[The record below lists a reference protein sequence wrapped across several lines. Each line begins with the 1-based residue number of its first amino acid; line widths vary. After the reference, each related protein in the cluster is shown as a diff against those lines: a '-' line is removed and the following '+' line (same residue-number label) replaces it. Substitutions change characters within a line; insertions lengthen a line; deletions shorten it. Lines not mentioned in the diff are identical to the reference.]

1 MYTSVAEKIK
11 ATKEKHNM
19 KYYINRTNPS
29 LNGIDALFSDLFG
42 DGMYTTRIP
51 QVDVYET
58 PTSYVVEADVAGY
71 EEGSIAIDVEKHVLT
86 IKSEDKELKKVNEEE
101 AKEEKKEE
109 RKYLMR
115 EITRPSFSRSFT
127 LPDDV
132 DEEAI
137 KAESKNGILTISLPK
152 TQRAQRSRI
161 EVKIN

>member
-71 EEGSIAIDVEKHVLT
+71 EEGSIA
-86 IKSEDKELKKVNEEE
+86 
-101 AKEEKKEE
+101 
-109 RKYLMR
+109 
-115 EITRPSFSRSFT
+115 
-127 LPDDV
+127 
-132 DEEAI
+132 
-137 KAESKNGILTISLPK
+137 
-152 TQRAQRSRI
+152 
-161 EVKIN
+161 

>member
-1 MYTSVAEKIK
+1 
-11 ATKEKHNM
+11 M
-19 KYYINRTNPS
+19 KYYINRTNPT
-29 LNGIDALFSDLFG
+29 LGGIDSIFNDIFG
-42 DGMYTTRIP
+42 DNFYSSRIP
-51 QVDVYET
+51 SVDVYET
-58 PTSYVVEADVAGY
+58 PSSYVVEAEVAGY
-71 EEGSIAIDVEKHVLT
+71 DENDISISVEKHVLT
-86 IKSEDKELKKVNEEE
+86 VASDEKNMKRANAEEE
-101 AKEEKKEE
+101 KSEKKEE

>member
-1 MYTSVAEKIK
+1 
-11 ATKEKHNM
+11 M
-19 KYYINRTNPS
+19 KYYINRTNPT
-29 LNGIDALFSDLFG
+29 LGGIDSIFNDIFG
-42 DGMYTTRIP
+42 DNFYSSRIP
-51 QVDVYET
+51 SVDVYET
-58 PTSYVVEADVAGY
+58 PSSYVVEAEVAGY
-71 EEGSIAIDVEKHVLT
+71 DEKDISISIEKHVLT
-86 IKSEDKELKKVNEEE
+86 VASDEKNMKRANEEE
-101 AKEEKKEE
+101 EKSEKKEE